1 MAELFLIRLSS
12 ILHHEPSQLALY
24 SKLSSI
30 RVDDKDALVVDANK
44 SSISLG
50 NSNIIAY
57 NPGLVTIF
65 LEITAKYDSPII
77 RKLKEKSPMKNEL
90 ILRFENA
97 NGSREEHSLGIEE
110 LNFLLKKTDG
120 GKKIARA
127 LEIYNGNNNKITRND
142 DETTTTTT

>member
-1 MAELFLIRLSS
+1 
-12 ILHHEPSQLALY
+12 
-24 SKLSSI
+24 
-30 RVDDKDALVVDANK
+30 
-44 SSISLG
+44 
-50 NSNIIAY
+50 
-57 NPGLVTIF
+57 
-65 LEITAKYDSPII
+65 
-77 RKLKEKSPMKNEL
+77 MKNEL

-127 LEIYNGNNNKITRND
+127 LEIYNGNNNKITSND